1 MKKLIS
7 LFSLVLIF
15 FSCDV
20 AKQVAGSTLSL
31 TQCEYKYNS
40 ISGLSLAGVNVQ
52 NVTSLSSLNP
62 LTAASLVSAFT
73 KSSLPLQFT
82 LNLDVKNPGTQVAA
96 LSGLQYILE
105 IDNVQMT
112 EGLLNQQLSVPAGGT
127 SGLPMTLSFDLKKV
141 LSGQSADAVKNM
153 AFNFIGI
160 GDTPSKVTLRLKP
173 SMSIAGQQITSP
185 VYIPVSFTYGKGY
198 K

>member
-1 MKKLIS
+1 MKKVIS
-7 LFSLVLIF
+7 LLVLALVI

-20 AKQVAGSTLSL
+20 AKQAVGGAYNL
-31 TQCEYKYNS
+31 TQCQYSYNS
-40 ISGLSLAGVNVQ
+40 ISSLNLGGVDLQ
-52 NVTSLSSLNP
+52 NVNSLTSLNP
-62 LTAASLVSAFT
+62 LSAASLLSAFS

-82 LNLDVKNPGTQVAA
+82 LNLNVKNPGAQSAA

-112 EGLLNQQLSVPAGGT
+112 EGILNQQLSVPAGGT
-127 SGLPMTLSFDLKKV
+127 SGLPVQMSFDLKKV

-153 AFNFIGI
+153 AYNFVGLS
-160 GDTPSKVTLRLKP
+160 DTPSKVTVKLRP
-173 SMSIAGQQITSP
+173 SMSIGGQVVTSP